1 MALTVASALIV
12 VLILLLWGA
21 GGYLRRDLETRAR
34 DYALLS
40 TRGVAET
47 YERYHESGVYKM
59 RQQVAEVLRR
69 SEDVVSACVLD
80 VNGSVLFDSAIPAAS
95 EAKSVPPARIV
106 DPWILEAVRRL
117 DPSDRRLK
125 ASATEAEFEVVVPY
139 MEEWGRHR
147 LSVLYRFSYGRL
159 RDRVGYAILILG
171 SVSAVAIALA
181 FVVGSLTARRV
192 SRPLAAMTR
201 RIQEIGEGGRGP
213 RIEIDPGAF
222 DELRVFAAAFNAM
235 AADLDRHIETLRQ
248 SNLDLSTANAALEAK
263 NAELERYAY
272 TASHELRT
280 PLITIRSFVGMVERE
295 AAALGSARIQADAAR
310 IANAAFRMS
319 ERLDDLLNLAR
330 VGRIAN
336 LSETLSVTDLA
347 QEAVGLCAGALAFH
361 GVQVQVQPAMPE
373 VRVDRVRF
381 VEVFQNLIENAIK
394 FTREVSGPTIE
405 IGMGEDATGRVFF
418 VKDNGI
424 GIPPRFH
431 ETVFGLF
438 DKLDPKSE
446 GSGVGLAVVRRI
458 VEVHGG
464 RIWIESDGLG
474 HGTTFCFTLP

>member
-1 MALTVASALIV
+1 MAMALTVASALIV

-40 TRGVAET
+40 TRGVAES

-69 SEDVVSACVLD
+69 SEDVVSASVLD
-80 VNGSVLFDSAIPAAS
+80 VNGSVLFDSVPPAAA
-95 EAKSVPPARIV
+95 EAKAPPARIV
-106 DPWILEAVRRL
+106 DPWIMEAVRRL
-117 DPSDRRLK
+117 DPSDRRL
-125 ASATEAEFEVVVPY
+125 SNPATEAEFEVVVPY

-171 SVSAVAIALA
+171 SVSAVAVALA

-192 SRPLAAMTR
+192 SRPLAVMTR
-201 RIQEIGEGGRGP
+201 RIQEMGEGGGP

-235 AADLDRHIETLRQ
+235 AADLDRHIETLRR

-330 VGRIAN
+330 IGRIAN
-336 LSETLSVTDLA
+336 LSERRSVTDLA

-373 VRVDRVRF
+373 VLVDRVRF

-394 FTREVSGPTIE
+394 FTRNVSGPS
-405 IGMGEDATGRVFF
+405 IGMGMRDDAAGRTFF